1 MTNKPT
7 MTEQKTKGGPGDGD
21 IYIGSMIRLARLQSG
36 MSQGSLGAAL
46 GLTFQQIQ
54 KYERGANRVSAMHL
68 HKISGILSK
77 PIIYFLPE
85 ISDRGKPAMGEV
97 GCGVGYVLT
106 ASDWRLINAVRKLP
120 ARTRG
125 IIRRLV
131 EDAARM
137 VEEGVGHDRV

>member
-1 MTNKPT
+1 

-97 GCGVGYVLT
+97 GCGVGRFWPSRRRWARGSMPSCTSCGGCFGALCLDL
-106 ASDWRLINAVRKLP
+106 SRGEVR
-120 ARTRG
+120 
-125 IIRRLV
+125 
-131 EDAARM
+131 
-137 VEEGVGHDRV
+137 HDL

>member
-1 MTNKPT
+1 

-85 ISDRGKPAMGEV
+85 ISDRASQQWAKWDV
-97 GCGVGYVLT
+97 GSGMC
-106 ASDWRLINAVRKLP
+106 
-120 ARTRG
+120 
-125 IIRRLV
+125 
-131 EDAARM
+131 
-137 VEEGVGHDRV
+137 